1 MALDYLKLI
10 FEVVIAGATVGS
22 LLYGGWRA
30 IRKHVTPYLE
40 GLAVLPTICQTMP
53 SPARMHAMEQTLASI
68 AKEVRPNG
76 GASLRDSVER
86 TEKSV
91 AILGGVMRAHHSAD
105 DTYARFEADG
115 IGLWSWANPTLLHW
129 VERSMHEVDGYGW
142 INSVGLDDRTRIRDE
157 WERAVAERRE
167 FSARFHL
174 RTTRGR
180 EFLVECIATPV
191 PNNGDQVERWVGV
204 IKRISPTS
212 SAKAS

>member
-1 MALDYLKLI
+1 MDLDYLKTLL
-10 FEVVIAGATVGS
+10 EVVIAASAVAGIAFGA
-22 LLYGGWRA
+22 WRA
-30 IRKHVTPYLE
+30 VRSRVIPYLN
-40 GLAVLPTICQTMP
+40 GIKALPAICSSMP
-53 SPARMHAMEQTLASI
+53 SPSRMQAMEQTLASI

-76 GASLRDSVER
+76 GSSLRDAVER

-91 AILGGVMRAHHSAD
+91 IILSGVMRAHHSAD

-142 INSVGLDDRTRIRDE
+142 INSVGLDDRPRIRDE